1 MPTALA
7 HRETLCCAG
16 SGSLAGKFDTFITEI
31 INHSFLKLFLVCH
44 KSFIPER

>member
-16 SGSLAGKFDTFITEI
+16 SGSVAAKFDSFITEI
-31 INHSFLKLFLVCH
+31 INHSFLKLFLICH
-44 KSFIPER
+44 KSFIA